1 MATFESG
8 CNPSS
13 RKAWASRAALS
24 SYWPQ
29 VTWRSPWIRA
39 VRSGT
44 SSAMAS
50 QMLAKCIFI
59 CAPLEQP
66 VGGPQR
72 RRQPRRASRGGRSVR
87 PMRALLAPPPRSTV
101 DTSSEAFVKNRADML
116 EQLAVIDDLL
126 DQAEAGGG
134 PAAMERM
141 RSRGKMPI
149 RERIANV
156 LDPDSPFLEISAL
169 AGYNSDYTIGGGMV
183 VGVGVIAGVECVIM
197 GNDPSVLG
205 GALTPYAQKKWMRA
219 IEIARE
225 NRIPYVSFV
234 ESAGADLRVE
244 TEESGRRRV
253 NTEHFA
259 ETGRPFYEMI
269 ELSKLGIPTV
279 CVVFGSST
287 AGGAYQPGLS
297 DYVIVVKEQSKI
309 FLAGPPLVKMA
320 TGEESDDETLG
331 GARMHAEV
339 SGLGDY
345 FAEDEMDALRLCR
358 EFVSHLNWRKAGP
371 EPALRADEP
380 IHDPEELLGLVSRDL
395 RQPVDVRDVIARVVD
410 GSRFEEFKPRYGN
423 SMICGWASIHGYP
436 VGILGNNGVIYPDS
450 AQKAAHF
457 IQLCNQVDVPL
468 VFLQNITGFMVG
480 RDFEADGIIK
490 KGSQMINAVTNSTV
504 PHLTVIIGA
513 SYGAGTYGMSG
524 RAFGNRFTFLWPTAK
539 IAVMG
544 PKQIAGVMSQVRRGQ
559 AARKGIPFDEEEDA
573 KVVAAV
579 EATQEAGSL
588 ALVASG
594 AISDDGII
602 DPRDTRTVLGM
613 CLSVVRNRAVEGTG
627 SYGVFRL

>member
-1 MATFESG
+1 
-8 CNPSS
+8 
-13 RKAWASRAALS
+13 
-24 SYWPQ
+24 
-29 VTWRSPWIRA
+29 
-39 VRSGT
+39 
-44 SSAMAS
+44 
-50 QMLAKCIFI
+50 
-59 CAPLEQP
+59 
-66 VGGPQR
+66 
-72 RRQPRRASRGGRSVR
+72 
-87 PMRALLAPPPRSTV
+87 MRTPLLAPPLLSGV
-101 DTSSEAFVKNRADML
+101 DTTSEQFAKNRADVL
-116 EQLAVIDDLL
+116 EQIDVIDELL
-126 DQAEAGGG
+126 AQAEAGGG
-134 PAAMERM
+134 EASIARM

-156 LDPDSPFLEISAL
+156 LDPDTPFLEISAL
-169 AGYNSDYTIGGGMV
+169 AGYGSDYTIGGGMV
-183 VGVGVIAGVECVIM
+183 VGIGVIAGVECVIM

-205 GALTPYAQKKWMRA
+205 GALTPYAGKKWSRA
-219 IEIARE
+219 IEIARD
-225 NRIPYVSFV
+225 NHMPYISFV
-234 ESAGADLRVE
+234 ESAGADLRMGGAGS
-244 TEESGRRRV
+244 SGPK
-253 NTEHFA
+253 TQTTHFA
-259 ETGRPFYEMI
+259 ESGRPFYEMI
-269 ELSKLGIPTV
+269 ELSKLGIPSV

-297 DYVIVVKEQSKI
+297 DYVIVIKEQSKV

-331 GARMHAEV
+331 GAALHAEV

-358 EFVSHLNWRKAGP
+358 EVVSHLDVAKPGP
-371 EPALRADEP
+371 EPTGPGDPP

-395 RQPVDVRDVIARVVD
+395 RQPVDVRDVIARTVD
-410 GSRFEEFKPRYGN
+410 GSRFEEFKPRWGP
-423 SMICGWASIHGYP
+423 SMICGWAEIHGYP

-457 IQLCNQVDVPL
+457 IQLCNQIDTPL

-480 RDFEADGIIK
+480 KDFEAAGIVK

-504 PHLTVIIGA
+504 PHLTVIIGS

-544 PKQIAGVMSQVRRGQ
+544 PKQIAGVMSIVRRGQ
-559 AARKGIPFDEEEDA
+559 AARKGEPFDEEQDAAIVAMVEDA
-573 KVVAAV
+573 
-579 EATQEAGSL
+579 QEKGSL
-588 ALVASG
+588 ALVATG

-602 DPRDTRTVLGM
+602 DPRDTRTVLGLT
-613 CLSVVRNRAVEGTG
+613 LSAVRNRPIEGAA